1 MDTKKLVAEFVG
13 TFTLI
18 FIGAGAGAVSGD
30 LVAVAL
36 AHGLV
41 IVALAYAFGDL
52 SGLHINPA
60 VTVGL
65 WAGGKVDSTTAVSYI
80 ITQLLGGVAGAAVLA
95 FVLGGT
101 SSGLGATTLAAGVT
115 PVQGLVLETIL
126 TFLLVNTIYH
136 TAVSGKA
143 GDMAP
148 VAIGLT
154 LVFCILMGGPLSG
167 ASLNPARTLGPALL
181 TGNFANIWLY
191 FIGPPLGGVLAGLLH
206 NYVLRP
212 AGKVSTKGKR

>member
-36 AHGLV
+36 AHGFV
-41 IVALAYAFGDL
+41 IVGLAYAFGDL

-65 WAGGKVDSTTAVSYI
+65 WAGGRVDTTTAVSYI
-80 ITQLLGGVAGAAVLA
+80 VTQLVGGVAGAAVLA

-115 PVQGLVLETIL
+115 PVQGLVIEIIL

-136 TAVSGKA
+136 AAVSGKA

-154 LVFCILMGGPLSG
+154 LIFCILMGGPLTG
-167 ASLNPARTLGPALL
+167 ASLNPARTLGPAIL

-191 FIGPPLGGVLAGLLH
+191 FIGAPLGAVLAALLH

-212 AGKVSTKGKR
+212 VGRVKGKK